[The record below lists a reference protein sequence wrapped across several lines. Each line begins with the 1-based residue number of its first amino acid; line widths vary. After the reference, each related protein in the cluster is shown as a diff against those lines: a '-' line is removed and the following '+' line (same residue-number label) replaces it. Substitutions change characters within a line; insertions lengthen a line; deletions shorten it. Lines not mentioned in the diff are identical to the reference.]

1 MWVSSAHKGRS
12 IRVTF
17 KNYFNTCIL
26 NFGNLWWLSLLNFSV
41 LTCESDS
48 CIIQFLNELNL
59 SKINWLRGVILLIP
73 IVLVPWGTF
82 PLCHTPIR
90 PILAFQNQISILIV
104 GCVTTWSRDLHQLV
118 SELDSINQVI
128 SFWNFRFLLFPQNF
142 LIVQFL
148 LLLDFAAYKKIKKIV
163 ISFCYCPKYISSIKK
178 WRKQKKIVQKDI
190 YWFLPQKTKQ
200 GKFDELNS
208 ELAQSW

>member
-1 MWVSSAHKGRS
+1 MIIASEFFSFNMWEWFLH
-12 IRVTF
+12 
-17 KNYFNTCIL
+17 Y
-26 NFGNLWWLSLLNFSV
+26 SV
-41 LTCESDS
+41 LERTESD
-48 CIIQFLNELNL
+48 L

-73 IVLVPWGTF
+73 IVLVPWDKF
-82 PLCHTPIR
+82 SLCHTPIR
-90 PILAFQNQISILIV
+90 PISAFQNQISILIV

-118 SELDSINQVI
+118 SELDSINHVI

-163 ISFCYCPKYISSIKK
+163 ISFCYCPKYNSSIRK